1 MIGLRRKPE
10 RFLRK
15 WNSSRFEGGVRYL
28 YEPNFDATAK
38 DYESW
43 QDARFVLNASSIWL
57 IQVQFGLIVCHCRI
71 AQEWFG
77 GVTMV
82 QLTLNHIDASLG

>member
-1 MIGLRRKPE
+1 MFTRA

-43 QDARFVLNASSIWL
+43 QPMQGCFANVFFNASLLWL
-57 IQVQFGLIVCHCRI
+57 IQVHFGVDCLPLLLRN
-71 AQEWFG
+71 G
-77 GVTMV
+77 LGV
-82 QLTLNHIDASLG
+82 